1 MSYAGLLPCAIYGSN
16 HDQGS
21 EEQVKRLALIAT
33 LAMTLVGLWAGA
45 AAAATNFN
53 NAPSGAHYRNGFA
66 EPVCT
71 TTTVPTTGAITVSC
85 TGTQIAGV
93 GNTNADLSLAVTGT
107 ANFVCH
113 NPGNDNIVEPHSAS
127 ISEATSATLTPSRN
141 GTLVVPAQ
149 SVTISPEEAAAQ
161 FTCPNPNWR
170 EEFVGFSAL
179 SFSYTLTF
187 AGFTEPAISLP

>member
-1 MSYAGLLPCAIYGSN
+1 MKRIFTIAALAVAALLVSASAA
-16 HDQGS
+16 
-21 EEQVKRLALIAT
+21 LA
-33 LAMTLVGLWAGA
+33 V
-45 AAAATNFN
+45 TNFA
-53 NAPSGAHYRNGFA
+53 NAPSGAHYRQGSA

-71 TTTVPTTGAITVSC
+71 STVTPTTGAITVSC

-113 NPGNDNIVEPHSAS
+113 NPGNDNIVEPHSGS
-127 ISEATSATLTPSRN
+127 VSEVTSTTLTPSRN

-170 EEFVGFSAL
+170 EEFTGFSDL
-179 SFSYTLTF
+179 SFAYSLTF
-187 AGFTEPAISLP
+187 AGFTEPAISITG

>member
-1 MSYAGLLPCAIYGSN
+1 MRKIGIIAVLSLMA
-16 HDQGS
+16 
-21 EEQVKRLALIAT
+21 LALAAVPA
-33 LAMTLVGLWAGA
+33 LAV
-45 AAAATNFN
+45 TNFN
-53 NAPSGAHYRNGFA
+53 NAPSGAHYRQGSA

-71 TTTVPTTGAITVSC
+71 QTTVPTTGAITVSC

-93 GNTNADLSLAVTGT
+93 GNTNATLDLLVTGT

-113 NPGNDNIVEPHSAS
+113 NPGNENIVEPHSGS
-127 ISEATSATLTPSRN
+127 VSEETTAQLTPSRN

-170 EEFVGFSAL
+170 EEFTGFSAL
-179 SFSYTLTF
+179 SYSYTLTF
-187 AGFTEPAISLP
+187 AGFTAPAISLP